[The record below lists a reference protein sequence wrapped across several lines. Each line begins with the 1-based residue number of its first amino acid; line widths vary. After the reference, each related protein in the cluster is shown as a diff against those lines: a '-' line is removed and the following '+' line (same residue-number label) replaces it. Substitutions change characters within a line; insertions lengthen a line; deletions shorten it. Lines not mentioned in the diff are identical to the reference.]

1 MPLRRRPIVLR
12 NWVNKMAAPVKLLTR
27 PFRSESDFQVRR
39 AGIIIKKN
47 HPPADIFTERLKG
60 WLDDKKID
68 ITINE
73 ILPDLDILII
83 AGGDGTLLHVAEQA
97 ARYSIPVIGINLG
110 NLGFLTELTEQ
121 EALPA
126 LEKIING
133 SVSVENRMMLKARIS
148 REVRGLHPTEYRYAL
163 NEVVISKG
171 TLDRVMQ
178 LSTRANQDFITTY
191 KADGLIF
198 STPTGSTAYN
208 LSAGGP
214 LVYPGLAS
222 ILVTPICPFMLS
234 SRPILLPPET
244 RLSTCIDNG
253 PGCYSAKI
261 IIDGQ
266 SDWDMQEGDILEIE
280 VAEHPLLLITSPHR
294 DYFSILRNKLHW
306 GITQSVRN
314 L

>member
-1 MPLRRRPIVLR
+1 
-12 NWVNKMAAPVKLLTR
+12 
-27 PFRSESDFQVRR
+27 VRR

-47 HPPADIFTERLKG
+47 HPPADTFAAMLG
-60 WLDDKKID
+60 NWLQARGIAT
-68 ITINE
+68 TINH
-73 ILPDLDILII
+73 IDSSLDILII

-110 NLGFLTELTEQ
+110 NLGFLTELTEH
-121 EALPA
+121 EAIPA
-126 LEKIING
+126 LEEIITHA
-133 SVSVENRMMLKARIS
+133 VTVENRMMLKTRIIRES
-148 REVRGLHPTEYRYAL
+148 RGNLQQQPSEYRYAL

-171 TLDRVMQ
+171 TLDRVLQ
-178 LSTRANQDFITTY
+178 LSTRANAEYITTY

-214 LVYPGLAS
+214 LVFPGLAS

-234 SRPILLPPET
+234 SRPILLPAET
-244 RLSTCIDNG
+244 RLSTRIDDG
-253 PGCYSAKI
+253 PGYSAKI

-266 SDWDMQEGDILEIE
+266 SAWDMQEDETLEIE
-280 VAEHPLLLITSPHR
+280 AAEHPLQLIISPHR

-306 GITQSVRN
+306 GTIQLRITN
-314 L
+314 